1 MRAHFKY
8 YFRISTNSYS
18 KKPIPNMKSK
28 INFSQTFKALLVA
41 VSTLAAFNARAID
54 NMWNPIDT
62 FTAADGTQ
70 YAYFNDLNN
79 WSLGEVPTYTD
90 PNSGQTERVFINGTL
105 GVPGTYVNCIITNSM
120 SDLYQLIMGDDGTD
134 GGGDLIVTNG
144 ASVSFGVTSGQWTG
158 VGFPNGPSTL
168 YIGPGCS
175 FTCGSH
181 LWVGQGTNN
190 GNPAQG
196 TVIVDGGS
204 LYIPDGQLGVG
215 WNGTGG
221 TNYLTVTNDGEV
233 YLQQWAAPT
242 LGEPGN
248 PSLGIL
254 NIADYQSKVV
264 ITNVYDN
271 DFTQLET
278 NGQLVAFGGQGTI
291 RVNANPVLGVTIIS
305 AIAPTNTTTPIF
317 STQPSNAVV
326 SLGNAVSFNALVSNV
341 GANYQW
347 MFDGTPLTDGNGIS
361 GSQTATLTIT
371 GVTAAEIGDY
381 SVVATNSSVPGQ
393 FTTSLQVSLST
404 TGINLYP
411 VITILGVPGNTYVT
425 SYSTTVNGTYIPL
438 ATNTI
443 TSFAPF
449 YLVDTNTPLSI
460 ARFYHTQQE

>member
-1 MRAHFKY
+1 
-8 YFRISTNSYS
+8 
-18 KKPIPNMKSK
+18 MKSK
-28 INFSQTFKALLVA
+28 INFLQTFKALLVTG
-41 VSTLAAFNARAID
+41 SMLAALNARAID
-54 NMWNPIDT
+54 NVWNPVDT
-62 FTAADGTQ
+62 FTASDGST

-90 PNSGQTERVFINGTL
+90 PNSGQTERVIINGTL
-105 GVPGTYVNCIITNSM
+105 GTPGTYVDCIITNSM
-120 SDLYQLIMGDDGTD
+120 SDLYQLIMGDDGNA

-168 YIGPGCS
+168 YIGSNCS

-215 WNGTGG
+215 WNGDGG
-221 TNYLTVTNDGEV
+221 TNYLTLTNDGVV

-248 PSLGIL
+248 PSLGVL

-264 ITNVYDN
+264 VTNVYDN

-278 NGQLVAFGGQGTI
+278 SGQLVSYGGLGTI
-291 RVNANPVLGVTIIS
+291 RVAANPVLGVTIIS
-305 AIAPTNTTTPIF
+305 AIAPTNPTTPVF
-317 STQPSNAVV
+317 NVQPGNAVV
-326 SLGNAVSFNALVSNV
+326 SLGSTVSFSALVTNV
-341 GANYQW
+341 GVTYQW
-347 MFDGTPLTDGNGIS
+347 SFNGNPLTNGNGIS
-361 GSQTATLTIT
+361 GSQTATLTIS
-371 GVTAAEIGDY
+371 GVTAAEVGDY
-381 SVVATNSSVPGQ
+381 SVVASNPSFPGQ

-425 SYSTTVNGTYIPL
+425 SFSTTVNGTYIPL

-460 ARFYHTQQE
+460 ARFYKTQQE